1 MKSLLKAY
9 RVTTAEALPQGNSA
23 RASSSSLSR
32 RRVGESLK
40 EKLSFLFLFKIRLVP
55 LVIFFAVLVLGARVT
70 TLFSHM
76 GGSSLLKE
84 VHASANKNEKPT
96 PLGKL
101 DSLPEKNK
109 NELKALDKFD
119 PFNMTADQYRALKG
133 VLDKGNQ
140 LADREHSI
148 SEKEQVLQAL
158 VKKMDEKISEL
169 KKTKEE
175 LKVLVDKI
183 EEDENANTKRLVKMT
198 ESMKPAQ
205 AAKVLEGIEFSILL
219 EIMEKVKETKAS
231 AILAAMDVE
240 KAGYLM
246 TALSKRRKIFKKGNP
261 SKSVMEG

>member
-1 MKSLLKAY
+1 M
-9 RVTTAEALPQGNSA
+9 
-23 RASSSSLSR
+23 
-32 RRVGESLK
+32 
-40 EKLSFLFLFKIRLVP
+40 
-55 LVIFFAVLVLGARVT
+55 
-70 TLFSHM
+70 
-76 GGSSLLKE
+76 
-84 VHASANKNEKPT
+84 
-96 PLGKL
+96 
-101 DSLPEKNK
+101 
-109 NELKALDKFD
+109 
-119 PFNMTADQYRALKG
+119 
-133 VLDKGNQ
+133 
-140 LADREHSI
+140 
-148 SEKEQVLQAL
+148 QAL

-240 KAGYLM
+240 KAGYLI
-246 TALSKRRKIFKKGNP
+246 TALSKRCKIFKKGNP